1 LVVLGESELDVA
13 RTRVLVQAARQGKEI
28 SQDFS
33 SYVDA
38 AFPYRKSVEEDV
50 KKAQAK
56 VLKEWTAVE
65 KIPIVPTERSDPHK
79 GQREMQRER
88 GKRLTPPPKE
98 LPKAWS
104 PKQYAR
110 SASSTGTAFVRSPVQ
125 LLSTLGQT
133 PG

>member
-1 LVVLGESELDVA
+1 
-13 RTRVLVQAARQGKEI
+13 VLVQAARQGKEI

-50 KKAQAK
+50 KKAQSK
-56 VLKEWTAVE
+56 VLKEWTAVK
-65 KIPIVPTERSDPHK
+65 KIPIVPTERTDPHK

-88 GKRLTPPPKE
+88 GKRLTPPQE

-110 SASSTGTAFVRSPVQ
+110 SVSSTGTAFVRSPVQ
-125 LLSTLGQT
+125 LLSTLGQV